1 MNKEVLSEVSFCP
14 EYQPGLKEEDKL
26 TSIREIFKSKLC
38 TRQTKPTPVDP
49 LIPFNAHHDILDIS
63 TGGLSLSHCYL
74 INISPTTNYQTTGLT
89 SVRDESGHHYQ
100 FKGFLLLSNV
110 GLDHIPQLVMKQYNI
125 DYTISLKPHPLPT
138 FYKVEDIVLLMQ
150 FIFVDLL
157 NLFDWFNK
165 LVSKDFKLFFMPRFE
180 CKDRKDNLI
189 PASMCN
195 IMESL
200 ISFYKP
206 LSLPRP
212 ASVTKEMG
220 VSRQY
225 SNCIIHN
232 SNKSPSSIRVDSIN
246 WHSRDSEAILVHLCH
261 FVPDSHIT
269 SSPDT
274 VTSTGRHH
282 RPHKHKQ
289 QEGTRYACSRKHTR
303 ETVVELQSSSSYH
316 FTGIF
321 TDCTQLA
328 LLCPQL
334 SSHLLFHLSLVD
346 LEAGINYK
354 FKDRSFLELALT
366 HTSFITQYNGSR
378 PLPNEILISLSNCG
392 TRAHVSAATGKA
404 PPSKRPKSG
413 IEGLTE
419 AAETSREKYKDDEGD
434 VILPRDN
441 ERLEFL
447 GDAVIE
453 FLCSIQLY
461 LMFPSFTDSHLVIF
475 RKALICNQNLATV
488 AKRIHLEKYLLM
500 DVNFKNADINHI
512 YANTLEALIGA
523 VYKDSDINTSS
534 IVLATLLFP
543 EEDLRGIW
551 LSEYKDQLQVDSTD
565 GDRHMV
571 NEYPILNSFN
581 KLEESIGVRF
591 TNIRLLARAFTHPSY
606 GCTDLLIGDYQRM
619 EFLGDAILQFLTS
632 DYVYDTFPLHHEGHL
647 STFRTAIVHNKQL
660 AEVSVELGFP
670 QHLLLGKDQTV
681 TNFKVHADLIESFIT
696 ALYLD
701 KGMEHV
707 LMFCKVCLFPKL
719 ASSAKGL
726 KFLDS
731 KTRLQHAVVYTC
743 KKEKTPIE
751 FPIYRVLSKEGSV
764 SNPIFTVGVY
774 FRGRRIATG
783 TGGSSQNAGMNAAE
797 KGLDSRYIIV
807 PNCLKTTS
815 N

>member
-49 LIPFNAHHDILDIS
+49 LIPFNAH
-63 TGGLSLSHCYL
+63 
-74 INISPTTNYQTTGLT
+74 
-89 SVRDESGHHYQ
+89 
-100 FKGFLLLSNV
+100 
-110 GLDHIPQLVMKQYNI
+110 HIPQLVMKQYNI

-206 LSLPRP
+206 LSLP
-212 ASVTKEMG
+212 
-220 VSRQY
+220 
-225 SNCIIHN
+225 
-232 SNKSPSSIRVDSIN
+232 SPSSIRVDSIN

-274 VTSTGRHH
+274 VTN
-282 RPHKHKQ
+282 
-289 QEGTRYACSRKHTR
+289 
-303 ETVVELQSSSSYH
+303 
-316 FTGIF
+316 
-321 TDCTQLA
+321 
-328 LLCPQL
+328 
-334 SSHLLFHLSLVD
+334 

-751 FPIYRVLSKEGSV
+751 FPIYSKAMLL
-764 SNPIFTVGVY
+764 PLVGVY